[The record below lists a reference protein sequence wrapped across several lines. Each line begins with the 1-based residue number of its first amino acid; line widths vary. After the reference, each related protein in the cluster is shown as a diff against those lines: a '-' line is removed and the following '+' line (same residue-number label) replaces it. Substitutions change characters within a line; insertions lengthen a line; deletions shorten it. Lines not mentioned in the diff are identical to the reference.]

1 MSNLRWPDLLIVIIY
16 MSSMVYM
23 GLRFSRRQTST
34 EAYFVAK
41 RSIPSWAMGISLFA
55 TIITSLTYIA
65 YPGSAYAKDWAN
77 LIPGFMIVIVL
88 AIVGFVIVP
97 FYREAVGMSAYEYFG
112 NRFGKTARLY
122 SSLAFALAHFSKMGF
137 IFYML
142 ALVVSSMT
150 GWPLSQ
156 VIFWVG
162 AVTIF
167 YSLIGGIEAVIW
179 TEVVQGILKATG
191 ALICLGYLFL
201 KTPGGPSASFKL
213 AWDNGKFGMG
223 SLSLDFS
230 QPTII
235 VLVIYG
241 FFWYLQRYVA
251 DQTVVQRY
259 LVAKSHREAL
269 KGISLGAILCVP
281 VWALFMLVGTMLW
294 SFYRLSGTVLPSFI
308 TKPDQVFPHFLST
321 EIPVG
326 LAGLFIA
333 ALMAAAM
340 SGLASDLNCLSVVC
354 VEDFY
359 GFFRKGTSDRKRLN
373 IAKII
378 VGLTGMLAVA
388 MGLVL
393 ARTQGTALNMWFTV
407 SSIASGGLAG
417 LFLLAFLCKR
427 ANKEGVTFGIVAC
440 LLFTGWATLTVG
452 SKPIVNLGRYNFPFH
467 EFMIGAVAH
476 MVFLVVG
483 YLASLPFTHRYPA
496 ARELTLW
503 AWLEKRKQA
512 ALKPSALGA
521 TNK

>member
-1 MSNLRWPDLLIVIIY
+1 
-16 MSSMVYM
+16 
-23 GLRFSRRQTST
+23 
-34 EAYFVAK
+34 
-41 RSIPSWAMGISLFA
+41 
-55 TIITSLTYIA
+55 
-65 YPGSAYAKDWAN
+65 
-77 LIPGFMIVIVL
+77 
-88 AIVGFVIVP
+88 
-97 FYREAVGMSAYEYFG
+97 
-112 NRFGKTARLY
+112 
-122 SSLAFALAHFSKMGF
+122 MGF

-201 KTPGGPSASFKL
+201 KTTGGPSASFKL
-213 AWDNGKFGMG
+213 AWDSGKFGMG

-308 TKPDQVFPHFLST
+308 TKPDQIFPHFLST

-427 ANKEGVTFGIVAC
+427 ATKEGVTFGIVAC

-452 SKPIVNLGRYNFPFH
+452 SKPIMNLGRYNFPFH
-467 EFMIGAVAH
+467 EFMIGAIGH
-476 MVFLVVG
+476 IVFLATG
-483 YLASLPFTHRYPA
+483 YLASLPYARRYA
-496 ARELTLW
+496 LSREMTLW
-503 AWLEKRKQA
+503 GWLEKRKQA